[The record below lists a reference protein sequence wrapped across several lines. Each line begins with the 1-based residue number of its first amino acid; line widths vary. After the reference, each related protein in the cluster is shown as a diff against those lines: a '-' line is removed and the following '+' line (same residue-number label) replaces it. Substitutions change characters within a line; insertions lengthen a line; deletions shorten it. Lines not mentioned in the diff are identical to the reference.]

1 MTWYD
6 DLDFA
11 ENPFTI
17 KPREDFDEFIGHKNL
32 VRNVLATIEGRKN
45 ILIRGRYGT
54 GKTSVLKSLIK
65 AHKGKGKVFYYN
77 AFASNKKIDFEDV
90 LKNAGGLFSRALGMK
105 TKDMVVLL
113 DEAQN
118 LDEENLLEIEDYHSR
133 GFFKSII
140 LVTSEINFK
149 FPTSVMRLIDEEHT
163 IPMFSESEA
172 IAVVR
177 NRLVDEHALLPED
190 IIKEIY
196 SLSSSPRDFLQKCDD
211 VCRSAVSRRA
221 DKAAK
226 KDLKSI
232 EN

>member
-6 DLDFA
+6 ELDFV

-17 KPREDFDEFIGHKNL
+17 KPRSDFNEFIGHKNL
-32 VRNVLATIEGRKN
+32 ANNAIKAIEGRKN

-54 GKTSVLKSLIK
+54 GKTSVLKSLINT
-65 AHKGKGKVFYYN
+65 HKGKGKVFYYN
-77 AFASNKKIDFEDV
+77 AFANNKKLDFDNV
-90 LKNAGGLFSRALGMK
+90 IKNAGGFFSKAFGLK
-105 TKDMVVLL
+105 TKGLIAL
-113 DEAQN
+113 FDEAHA
-118 LDEENLLEIEDYHSR
+118 LDEENLLEIEDYHRR

-140 LVTSEINFK
+140 LVTSEVDFE
-149 FPTSVMRLIDEEHT
+149 FPSSVMKLIDEEHT

-177 NRLVDEHALLPED
+177 NRLVDEHDLLPED

-196 SLSSSPRDFLQKCDD
+196 ALSNSPRDFLQKCDD
-211 VCRSAVSRRA
+211 VCRNVFMRHAK
-221 DKAAK
+221 KAAK
-226 KDLKSI
+226 KDLKVI